1 MLHLHSGPY
10 HVLMN
15 SVYFGRE
22 VKSLMSSGRE
32 FEIFRPNVLR
42 LFSPNV
48 VVFALLTTKSFFVLA
63 ECEPF
68 LK

>member
-1 MLHLHSGPY
+1 M
-10 HVLMN
+10 
-15 SVYFGRE
+15 
-22 VKSLMSSGRE
+22 SLMLSGGE
-32 FEIFRPNVLR
+32 FQILGPDVLR

-48 VVFALLTTKSFFVLA
+48 VIFALLTSKSFFHLG